1 MPPDV
6 NPRESRGTATW
17 KMSQMKAAVLVELGA
32 PPRFSDFADPVPGA
46 GQIVVDVAAAG
57 VHHVDLAKA
66 SGSFYTGPPPVPS
79 VVGSDGVGRT
89 ADGHRV
95 FFDAPVPPYGSWAQR
110 ALVPDAE
117 LFEPADG
124 VNDVTAAALGNTGLA
139 AWLALRWRAK
149 LQPGESVLVLG
160 TGALG
165 MIAVQAAKAQ
175 GAAYVIA
182 ADRDAGRLKLARER
196 GADVV
201 VTLAP
206 GADLPAAFREAAGEH
221 GIDVIVDPLWGEPAI
236 AAMQAASHGARYVQ
250 LGNSAASTIELPAAV
265 VRSRALHLLGFAV
278 FQTPLE
284 PRREAYR
291 DLTEQAARGLITVD
305 TIQLPLSDVASAWE
319 QQERGA
325 HGKLVLI
332 P

>member
-1 MPPDV
+1 
-6 NPRESRGTATW
+6 
-17 KMSQMKAAVLVELGA
+17 MKAAVLVELGA
-32 PPRFSDFADPVPGA
+32 PPRFSDFADPVAGPG
-46 GQIVVDVAAAG
+46 QSVVNVAAAG

-66 SGSFYTGPPPVPS
+66 SGSFYTGSPTVPS
-79 VVGSDGVGRT
+79 VMGSDGVGRT
-89 ADGHRV
+89 ADGRRV
-95 FFDAPVPPYGSWAQR
+95 FFDTLVPPYGSWAQR

-117 LFEPADG
+117 LLEPAVG
-124 VNDVTAAALGNTGLA
+124 VSDVIAAALGNTGLA
-139 AWLALRWRAK
+139 AWLALSWSAK
-149 LQPGESVLVLG
+149 LQRGESVLVLG

-182 ADRDAGRLKLARER
+182 ADRDPGRLELARER

-201 VTLAP
+201 VTIAP
-206 GADLPAAFREAAGEH
+206 GADLSAAFREAAGEH
-221 GIDVIVDPLWGEPAI
+221 GVDVIIDPLWGDPAF

-250 LGNSAASTIELPAAV
+250 LGNSAASTVELPAATI
-265 VRSRALHLLGFAV
+265 RSRALHLLGFAV
-278 FQTPLE
+278 FYVPLE

-291 DLTEQAARGLITVD
+291 SLTEHAAGGSIIVD
-305 TIQLPLSDVASAWE
+305 TIQLPLSEVASAWE
-319 QQERGA
+319 QQRRGA

>member
-1 MPPDV
+1 
-6 NPRESRGTATW
+6 
-17 KMSQMKAAVLVELGA
+17 
-32 PPRFSDFADPVPGA
+32 
-46 GQIVVDVAAAG
+46 
-57 VHHVDLAKA
+57 
-66 SGSFYTGPPPVPS
+66 
-79 VVGSDGVGRT
+79 
-89 ADGHRV
+89 
-95 FFDAPVPPYGSWAQR
+95 
-110 ALVPDAE
+110 
-117 LFEPADG
+117 
-124 VNDVTAAALGNTGLA
+124 
-139 AWLALRWRAK
+139 
-149 LQPGESVLVLG
+149 
-160 TGALG
+160 

-250 LGNSAASTIELPAAV
+250 LGNSAASTVELPAAL

-278 FQTPLE
+278 FHVPLE
-284 PRREAYR
+284 PRRQAYR

-305 TIQLPLSDVASAWE
+305 TIPLPLSDVAKAWE
-319 QQERGA
+319 QQKRGA